1 MRIYLCIMMSCKLQM
16 AKFVKLWDGEYE
28 NTYIQFSVSA
38 IPELQ

>member
-1 MRIYLCIMMSCKLQM
+1 M

-38 IPELQ
+38 IPELQWLLPTDVEQDTVTT